1 MARYVDNAY
10 SERFFTDLSVIH
22 LRFAYLS
29 FLFQPFNVPL
39 CLHGADAPRRRLP
52 AGASGHNT
60 SAGAVPLVKKMTF
73 LSQFERDA
81 SIRNLVYP
89 GKRRNRSVDVVIRNR
104 RMPLPSI
111 KPTWHS

>member
-1 MARYVDNAY
+1 MPALQWSRAKANY
-10 SERFFTDLSVIH
+10 
-22 LRFAYLS
+22 
-29 FLFQPFNVPL
+29 
-39 CLHGADAPRRRLP
+39 G
-52 AGASGHNT
+52 AGASSGALGARSLVVADHTQIRRRST
-60 SAGAVPLVKKMTF
+60 SKLAKKMTF

-111 KPTWHS
+111 KRTWHS